1 MDPDPRLSQLHGWI
15 REVFGDVQYTLE
27 PASEDASF
35 RRYFRVLSDHWRY
48 IAVDAPPEKE
58 SNEAFVE
65 VTHLLEAEGLPVPHI
80 HYSLLDSGYFLLD
93 DFGNTLFLDIL
104 DTENVD
110 RLYGNALDALTV
122 MQQIP
127 ANSLPRYSQ
136 ELLLQEMELFQ
147 QWFLAKL
154 LDKKL
159 SESTEKMLHNV
170 FAQLKQ
176 NALVQPQ
183 VFVHRDYHS
192 RNLMKID
199 ANWPGIIDYQDAVCG
214 PVTYDAV
221 SLLRD
226 CYIQWSPDRVN
237 AWALEYK
244 ERLMETNM
252 ACEVSDETFMKWFDL
267 MGIQRHLKAIGIFAR
282 LSLRDK
288 KTGYLKDIPRTL
300 GYVKSVA
307 PNYPETQ
314 KLAEFISDEVS
325 FQL

>member
-27 PASEDASF
+27 QASEDASF

-80 HYSLLDSGYFLLD
+80 HYSFLDSGYFLLD

-104 DTENVD
+104 DAENVD

-127 ANSLPRYSQ
+127 AHSLPRYSQ

-199 ANWPGIIDYQDAVCG
+199 ADWPGIIDYQDAVCG

-226 CYIQWSPDRVN
+226 CYIQWSPDRVK

-244 ERLMETNM
+244 KRLMETNM
-252 ACEVSDETFMKWFDL
+252 ACDVSDETFLKWFDL